1 MILHIGERVYW
12 GAPEV
17 IYLEGTIIK
26 LDEATQA
33 ALVHIE
39 RASLN
44 SAHLVGSDITFFA
57 DGLRSLTGTSPPDTT
72 DKRSLVRQPLP
83 EMDDNEKVRRA
94 AEAAVHQQY
103 GYTLPPAQEQVFV
116 EQVYQSISADASMRQ
131 HIIASMDAILR
142 GGFTEGS

>member
-1 MILHIGERVYW
+1 MILHVGERVYW

-17 IYLEGTIIK
+17 IYLEGTISK

-39 RASLN
+39 RATPN

-57 DGLRSLTGTSPPDTT
+57 DGLRPLTGASPPDTT
-72 DKRSLVRQPLP
+72 DKRSLVRQALP

-94 AEAAVHQQY
+94 ASAAIHQQY
-103 GYTLPPAQEQVFV
+103 GYTLPPEQEQVLI

-131 HIIASMDAILR
+131 RIIASMDAILR
-142 GGFTEGS
+142 RGFMEGS